1 VLLLFPPVGTASAD
15 VILSGRS
22 AVGLLLL
29 LLLLLQLLIL
39 ILKPTRLVEET
50 VAADGAMGVAIVR
63 LELMLILPPARATE
77 GGVGLDGRAGSRGC
91 WH

>member
-1 VLLLFPPVGTASAD
+1 MLLLFPPVGTASAN

-22 AVGLLLL
+22 AVGLL

-39 ILKPTRLVEET
+39 ILKPTRLVEKT

>member
-29 LLLLLQLLIL
+29 LLLIL

>member
-1 VLLLFPPVGTASAD
+1 MLLSFPPVGTASAD
-15 VILSGRS
+15 VILRGRS
-22 AVGLLLL
+22 AVGLL

>member
-1 VLLLFPPVGTASAD
+1 MLLLFPPVGTASAD

-22 AVGLLLL
+22 AVGLL

>member
-22 AVGLLLL
+22 AVG
-29 LLLLLQLLIL
+29 LLLLQLLIL